1 MTKESREYKRI
12 YAALKLIEYLYHKKL
27 ISKTVYKNILR
38 DYRDKIDLS
47 DFTE

>member
-38 DYRDKIDLS
+38 DYRDKIDRS